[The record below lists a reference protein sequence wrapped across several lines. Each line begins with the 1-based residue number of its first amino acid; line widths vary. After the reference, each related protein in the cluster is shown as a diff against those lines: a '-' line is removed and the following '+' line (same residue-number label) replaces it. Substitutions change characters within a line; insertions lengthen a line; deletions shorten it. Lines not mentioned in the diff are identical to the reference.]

1 MTTLPTF
8 EAMRRTAYAELGD
21 VEDGLRSD
29 WAPGTG
35 PTSRQA
41 AYLRD
46 ARLHIARAKTSLTNA
61 AQAERN
67 PR

>member
-1 MTTLPTF
+1 MSNLPSF
-8 EAMRRTAYAELGD
+8 EDMRAAAYAELGD

-35 PTSRQA
+35 PTSKQA

-46 ARLHIARAKTSLTNA
+46 ARVHIARAKTSLDRA
-61 AQAERN
+61 AQTEGD